1 MTDEQRLAEL
11 QAALLDLLDQ
21 KSTPQAIID
30 TLRQDPRFAEHADYL
45 ATFEPR
51 MVAVAQEL
59 IAKWGRR
66 DGGNVLKTTPREE

>member
-11 QAALLDLLDQ
+11 QTALLDLLDRGIP
-21 KSTPQAIID
+21 PQAVID
-30 TLRQDPRFAEHADYL
+30 NLRADPRFAEHAEYL

-66 DGGNVLKTTPREE
+66 DGGNLRQEP

>member
-11 QAALLDLLDQ
+11 QAALLDLLDR
-21 KSTPQAIID
+21 KVPPRALID
-30 TLRQDPRFAEHADYL
+30 NLRQDLRFAEHAEYL

-66 DGGNVLKTTPREE
+66 DGGNMFQETGSK